1 MKKTKKME
9 SGGATTRSK
18 RNRDEYRKVE
28 KMSHGGKVQC
38 KGMGAA
44 KRGGM
49 HRGD

>member
-1 MKKTKKME
+1 MKKAKKMV

-18 RNRDEYRKVE
+18 RNRDAYRNME
-28 KMSHGGKVQC
+28 KMAHGGKVQC

-49 HRGD
+49 HKA